1 LLRNKRSGIQ
11 SFAVRMIVTA
21 VEGLSAVGVDFE
33 VVDCMVV
40 RDAEVNKYASVEAGC
55 YEDADG
61 GSRG

>member
-11 SFAVRMIVTA
+11 SFAVWMIVTA

-40 RDAEVNKYASVEAGC
+40 RDAEVNKYASVDAGC